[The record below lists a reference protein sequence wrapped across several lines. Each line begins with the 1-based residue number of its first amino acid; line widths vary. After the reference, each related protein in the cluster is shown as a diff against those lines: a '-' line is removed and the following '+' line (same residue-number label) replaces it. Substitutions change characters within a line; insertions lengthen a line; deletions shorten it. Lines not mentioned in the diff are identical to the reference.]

1 MIRIRRVV
9 PQEVSDLHRRMEQV
23 MDSLLHGLGPAYGP
37 KGFVPRADI
46 HETPE
51 GLLVTVDLPGV
62 SREAIDIVVEGQ
74 ALRISGVRPEPAIT
88 ACLRWHQLEIAYG
101 PFERFIP
108 LPASADVEKI
118 QANYKDGV
126 LRLTLPT
133 KEEAKPKQI
142 AINVAK

>member
-1 MIRIRRVV
+1 VIRIRRVV

-46 HETPE
+46 HETGE

-74 ALRISGVRPEPAIT
+74 ALRISGVRPEPAGT

-108 LPASADVEKI
+108 LPASANLDSI
-118 QANYKDGV
+118 QANYKDGFLQV
-126 LRLTLPT
+126 TIPF
-133 KEEAKPKQI
+133 KPDTGGHRVTVD
-142 AINVAK
+142 AT

>member
-1 MIRIRRVV
+1 VIRIRRVV

-37 KGFVPRADI
+37 RADI
-46 HETPE
+46 HDNPE

-74 ALRISGVRPEPAIT
+74 ALRISGVRSEPAIT
-88 ACLRWHQLEIAYG
+88 GCLRWHQLEIAYG

-118 QANYKDGV
+118 QANYKDGFLQV
-126 LRLTLPT
+126 TIPFRPAD
-133 KEEAKPKQI
+133 KGGRQVPVEPA
-142 AINVAK
+142 

>member
-9 PQEVSDLHRRMEQV
+9 PQEVNDLHRRMEQV
-23 MDSLLHGLGPAYGP
+23 MDSLLHGLGPAFGP

-46 HETPE
+46 HENPE

-74 ALRISGVRPEPAIT
+74 ALRISGVRSEPAGT

-108 LPASADVEKI
+108 LPATANLDAI
-118 QANYKDGV
+118 QANYKDGFLQV
-126 LRLTLPT
+126 TIPF
-133 KEEAKPKQI
+133 KPDQGGRQVPVD
-142 AINVAK
+142 AT

>member
-46 HETPE
+46 HENPE

-62 SREAIDIVVEGQ
+62 TREAIDIVVEGQ
-74 ALRISGVRPEPAIT
+74 ALRISGVRSEPAGT
-88 ACLRWHQLEIAYG
+88 GCLRWHQLEIAYG

-108 LPASADVEKI
+108 LPAAANLDAI
-118 QANYKDGV
+118 QANYKDGFLQV
-126 LRLTLPT
+126 TIPF
-133 KEEAKPKQI
+133 KPDQ
-142 AINVAK
+142 AGRQEPGDAT